1 MARAALTVTTLTANT
16 AVADVAGDDLD
27 ATNHHVLTLDGP
39 LDSYIIRVT
48 NTTASTKAVTIKAG
62 DNPPAGSAG
71 QGDLSV
77 SLTAGNVTPTVKFVG
92 ALESARFGQND
103 GTLSV
108 DVGSGMTGKIA
119 VFRVPR
125 G

>member
-1 MARAALTVTTLTANT
+1 MARAELTVTTLTANT

-27 ATNHHVLTLDGP
+27 ATNHHVLTLAHP

-62 DNPPAGSAG
+62 DNPPAASAG

-77 SLTAGNVTPTVKFVG
+77 SLAAGNVTATVKWVA

-119 VFRVPR
+119 VFYVPR